1 MPRGK
6 RCFPGGTVFHV
17 LNRGNGRQ
25 TLFFETRFFG
35 SADDEAF
42 VRVVQEALWIASDA
56 DTRVLSD
63 ALRSV
68 GRTDRPA
75 PWTRSHTPLTWTTAA
90 EEFIAG

>member
-1 MPRGK
+1 
-6 RCFPGGTVFHV
+6 VFHV

-25 TLFFETRFFG
+25 TRFFG

-68 GRTDRPA
+68 GRTNRPA

-90 EEFIAG
+90 EEFIAGKCYFT